1 MYSLSTCWNSHR
13 HTDGRAML
21 REIRD
26 LGFDYA
32 ELSHGIRVS
41 LVPGIL
47 EAVGAGEIKISSLH
61 NFCPLPLGVNHA
73 APNLYQFSD
82 ERPRQRELAIK
93 HTFKTFEFAERVQAP
108 LVVLHLGS
116 MDLKDYTGK
125 LCTMLERG
133 LRTAP
138 KYEKLCGEA
147 SQARET
153 RKEKAVE
160 RVYDSLRKIL
170 PEAEKRG
177 LKLGCENRQALEEI
191 PIESDF
197 QFMFRELSSP
207 NLVYWHDCGHA
218 QIKANLGFI
227 HHALHLESLAPRLAG
242 FHVHDVIYPAGD
254 HAAPGTG
261 TVDFASLKP
270 FVKPEHIKV
279 FELSPSLP
287 VEAVKCGVAHVKLIW
302 GAE

>member
-1 MYSLSTCWNSHR
+1 MYSLSTCWNSQR

-26 LGFDYA
+26 LGFEYA

-47 EAVGAGEIKISSLH
+47 DAVNAGEIKVSSVH

-73 APNLYQFSD
+73 APNLYEFSD

-93 HTFKTFEFAERVQAP
+93 HTLKTFEFAERVKAP

-133 LRTAP
+133 QRTAP
-138 KYEKLCGEA
+138 KYEKLCAEA
-147 SQARET
+147 SKAREA
-153 RKEKAVE
+153 RKERFVQN
-160 RVYDSLRKIL
+160 VYDTLRKIL

-197 QFMFRELSSP
+197 QFMFRDLSSP

-279 FELSPSLP
+279 FELSPTLP
-287 VEAVKCGVAHVKLIW
+287 VEAVKCGIAHVKVVW
-302 GAE
+302 GNE